1 MTKRIPTPMTRRL
14 DPGPPAMSEADHAKA
29 LAEVVDAAKR
39 FVVAQRQWHIDGHS
53 SLTNEGYLL
62 MDALDAYD
70 KDHER

>member
-29 LAEVVDAAKR
+29 LAEALRVMLSHAYPWYLDREEA
-39 FVVAQRQWHIDGHS
+39 RQ
-53 SLTNEGYLL
+53 
-62 MDALDAYD
+62 ALDAYD